1 MAGLRQIS
9 EPRPEFKHGLCG
21 AGNLCKTEQLFTWHE
36 IKLILAYVA
45 RPRGRTMLWL
55 ILAILAILWMLG
67 SNINF
72 AGGLVHLLLISALI
86 LMVLRLLRGRHRI
99 W

>member
-1 MAGLRQIS
+1 MI
-9 EPRPEFKHGLCG
+9 
-21 AGNLCKTEQLFTWHE
+21 
-36 IKLILAYVA
+36 
-45 RPRGRTMLWL
+45 WL
-55 ILAILAILWMLG
+55 ILAILVVLWMLG
-67 SNINF
+67 SNVHI

>member
-1 MAGLRQIS
+1 MNYEAQTICAKRNS
-9 EPRPEFKHGLCG
+9 YSHGR
-21 AGNLCKTEQLFTWHE
+21 E
-36 IKLILAYVA
+36 IKLILDYVA

-67 SNINF
+67 SNVDI

>member
-1 MAGLRQIS
+1 MKRRQS
-9 EPRPEFKHGLCG
+9 VQNGTVFHGGSGHAESLLECVFPS
-21 AGNLCKTEQLFTWHE
+21 AKEVMIWF
-36 IKLILAYVA
+36 
-45 RPRGRTMLWL
+45 

-67 SNINF
+67 SHVSI

-86 LMVLRLLRGRHRI
+86 LMIWKLLFGRRRL

>member
-1 MAGLRQIS
+1 
-9 EPRPEFKHGLCG
+9 
-21 AGNLCKTEQLFTWHE
+21 
-36 IKLILAYVA
+36 
-45 RPRGRTMLWL
+45 MLWL

-86 LMVLRLLRGRHRI
+86 LIVLRLLRGRHRI